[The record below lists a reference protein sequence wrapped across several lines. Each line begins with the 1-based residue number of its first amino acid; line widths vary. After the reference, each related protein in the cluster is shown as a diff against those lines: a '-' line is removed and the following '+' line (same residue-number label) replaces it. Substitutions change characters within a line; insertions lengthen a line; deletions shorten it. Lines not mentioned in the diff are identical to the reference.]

1 MKDTVV
7 KVFEEGC
14 IVCDTMSRFDKS
26 VLEAFSEADFK
37 QISFEEVQEYE
48 GDPYRQKIYRLL
60 ETYAVSPTYELEF
73 PTYLF
78 LGKSGQYKGFL
89 QGALELKEFRE
100 GVKKF
105 LDESSE

>member
-1 MKDTVV
+1 MTDTVV

-14 IVCDTMSRFDKS
+14 IVCETMSRFDKS
-26 VLEAFSEADFK
+26 VLEAFPGADFK
-37 QISFEEVQEYE
+37 EISFDEIQDYE
-48 GDPYRQKIYRLL
+48 RDPFRQKIYRLL
-60 ETYAVSPTYELEF
+60 ETYAVSSTYELEF

-78 LGKSGQYKGFL
+78 LGKGGQYKGFL
-89 QGALELKEFRE
+89 QGALELKDFRE